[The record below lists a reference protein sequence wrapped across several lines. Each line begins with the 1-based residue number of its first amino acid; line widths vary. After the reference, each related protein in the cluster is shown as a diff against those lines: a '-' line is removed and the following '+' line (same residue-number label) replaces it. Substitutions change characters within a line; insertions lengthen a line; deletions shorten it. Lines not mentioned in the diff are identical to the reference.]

1 MPALVVRLKSRSLAS
16 QHVSQVISNRD
27 FLARF
32 EPGSNQSFI
41 LRSEA
46 TLIDLRLAQLVEE
59 QQAIID
65 EKREIASQSGDNWH
79 DGAFNATDNAAKV
92 ISDQAS
98 KLIKAREGLVVEE
111 PTVEDQLVTLGSTV
125 TVRQGRDQYELVI
138 VGLSSLIESDHDH
151 EYCSLASPIAQALI
165 GNQVGATVTVNLG
178 ARQQV
183 LTISG
188 IDQSK
193 IQKLITKRAEHHL

>member
-1 MPALVVRLKSRSLAS
+1 MSER
-16 QHVSQVISNRD
+16 ISNQA

-41 LRSEA
+41 LGSEA
-46 TLIDLRLAQLVEE
+46 ALIDLRLAELVEE

-98 KLIKAREGLVVEE
+98 KLIKAREGLVVDE

-125 TVRQGRDQYELVI
+125 TVSQGRDQYELVI
-138 VGLSSLIESDHDH
+138 VGLSSLFESDHDH

-178 ARQQV
+178 ARQQI
-183 LTISG
+183 LTICG
-188 IDQSK
+188 IDQTK
-193 IQKLITKRAEHHL
+193 IHQLIDERSEELS

>member
-1 MPALVVRLKSRSLAS
+1 MAEKIP
-16 QHVSQVISNRD
+16 NRD
-27 FLARF
+27 FLQRY

-41 LRSEA
+41 LESEA
-46 TLIDLRLAQLVEE
+46 TLIDLRLVQLVKE

-98 KLIKAREGLVVEE
+98 KLMKAREGHVVEA
-111 PTVEDQLVTLGSTV
+111 PTEEDSVVTLGSTV
-125 TVRQGRDQYELVI
+125 SVTQGRDQYELVI
-138 VGLSSLIESDHDH
+138 VGLSSLFENDHEH

-165 GNQVGATVTVNLG
+165 GNPVGATVTVNLG
-178 ARQQV
+178 TRQQI
-183 LTISG
+183 LTIQG
-188 IDQSK
+188 IDQT
-193 IQKLITKRAEHHL
+193 KLHSLVTEPNKSST

>member
-1 MPALVVRLKSRSLAS
+1 MSET
-16 QHVSQVISNRD
+16 ISNRA
-27 FLARF
+27 FLEQF
-32 EPGSNQSFI
+32 DPGSNQSFI

-98 KLIKAREGLVVEE
+98 KLIKARDGLVVEE
-111 PTVEDQLVTLGSTV
+111 PADGDQLVTLGSTV
-125 TVRQGRDQYELVI
+125 TVSQDNDSYELVI
-138 VGLSSLIESDHDH
+138 VGLSSLFANDNTY
-151 EYCSLASPIAQALI
+151 EYCSLASPIAQALL
-165 GNQVGATVTVNLG
+165 GKQVGATVIVNLG
-178 ARQQV
+178 SRQQV
-183 LTISG
+183 LSISE
-188 IDQSK
+188 INQTK
-193 IQKLITKRAEHHL
+193 IQRLINERTERRS

>member
-1 MPALVVRLKSRSLAS
+1 MSLAS
-16 QHVSQVISNRD
+16 EIVNDKISNHA
-27 FLARF
+27 FLKRF

-41 LRSEA
+41 LGSEA
-46 TLIDLRLAQLVEE
+46 ALIDLRLAELVEE

-111 PTVEDQLVTLGSTV
+111 PTVDDQLVTLGSTV
-125 TVRQGRDQYELVI
+125 TVSQGRDQYELVI
-138 VGLSSLIESDHDH
+138 VGLSSLFESDHDH

-165 GNQVGATVTVNLG
+165 GNQVGATVTVDVG
-178 ARQQV
+178 AREQI
-183 LTISG
+183 LTICN
-188 IDQSK
+188 INQTK
-193 IQKLITKRAEHHL
+193 IQQLIDERSIELS

>member
-1 MPALVVRLKSRSLAS
+1 MSEFV
-16 QHVSQVISNRD
+16 SNRD
-27 FLARF
+27 FLERF
-32 EPGSNQSFI
+32 EPGSNQTFI
-41 LRSEA
+41 LGSEA
-46 TLIDLRLAQLVEE
+46 TLIDMRLAKLAEE

-98 KLIKAREGLVVEE
+98 KLIKAREGLVVEA
-111 PTVEDQLVTLGSTV
+111 PTIEDPLVTLGSTV
-125 TVRQGRDQYELVI
+125 TVQQGHDQYDLVI
-138 VGLSSLIESDHDH
+138 VGLSSLFEDDTEH

-165 GNQVGATVTVNLG
+165 GSPVGATVTVNLG
-178 ARQQV
+178 ARQQI

-188 IDQSK
+188 INQTK
-193 IQKLITKRAEHHL
+193 IQSLVADRTAKP

>member
-1 MPALVVRLKSRSLAS
+1 MISRSL
-16 QHVSQVISNRD
+16 VSHFVNEKISNHA
-27 FLARF
+27 FLAKF

-41 LRSEA
+41 LGSEA
-46 TLIDLRLAQLVEE
+46 ALIDLRLAQLVME

-98 KLIKAREGLVVEE
+98 KLIKARDGLVVEE
-111 PTVEDQLVTLGSTV
+111 PAAEDQLVTLGSTV
-125 TVRQGRDQYELVI
+125 TVSQGRDRYKLVI
-138 VGLSSLIESDHDH
+138 VGLSSLFENDDEH

-165 GNQVGATVTVNLG
+165 GTEVGATVTVNLG
-178 ARQQV
+178 ARQQI
-183 LTISG
+183 LTISS
-188 IDQSK
+188 IDQTK
-193 IQKLITKRAEHHL
+193 TQLLIAERTENPS